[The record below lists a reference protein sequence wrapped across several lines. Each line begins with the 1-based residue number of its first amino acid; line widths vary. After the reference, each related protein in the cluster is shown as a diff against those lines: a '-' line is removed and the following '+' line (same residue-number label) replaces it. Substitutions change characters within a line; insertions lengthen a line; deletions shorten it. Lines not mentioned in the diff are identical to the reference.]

1 MVTCLSADGPDLR
14 AIRGDSGR
22 AATTRRSG
30 GSLDS
35 LEDAVFDFYDSD
47 ADIAWVRAG
56 RTVRRLIGQED
67 DEPWSA

>member
-1 MVTCLSADGPDLR
+1 MLMRLSADDTDLW

-22 AATTRRSG
+22 AATTRRSC
-30 GSLDS
+30 GSPDS
-35 LEDAVFDFYDSD
+35 LEDAVFNFYDSD
-47 ADIAWVRAG
+47 ADIAWVRTG